1 MVSSPAQQK
10 EVRAISRIGDA
21 ACRARSPTPG
31 IRTPAKQYPRSMPE
45 TPATPV
51 DIKPRSRTVT
61 DGIEATTS
69 RGMLRA
75 VGMGDADWDK
85 PQIGIASSWNEIT
98 PCNLSLDRLAQAAKE
113 GVHGGGGY
121 PLQFGTVSVSDGI
134 SMGHEGMHFSLVSRE
149 VIADSVEVVMQA
161 ERLDGSVL
169 LAGCDKSIPGMLM
182 AAARLDL
189 ASVFLYAGSIA
200 PGWVKL
206 SDGTEKDITII
217 DSFEA
222 VGAVKAGKMSA
233 EDAKRIECAFAP
245 GEGACGGMY
254 TANTMASVAEAL
266 GMSLP
271 GSASPA
277 AADRR
282 RDYYAHRS
290 GEAVVGM
297 LQRGHTARDIL
308 TLKAFENAIAVVM
321 ALGGSTNAVLHL
333 LAIAN
338 EADVPLT
345 LDDFNRIGETIPH
358 IGDLKPFGKY
368 VMNDVDRHGGIPVLM
383 KALLDAGLMHGD
395 VLTVTGKTMAE
406 NLADLDPEA
415 LDGEVLRTLDNPIHP
430 TGGLTILHGSLAPEG
445 AVVKTAGFDATVFE
459 GPARVFERERAAMD
473 ALTNGEIKA
482 GDIVVIRYEGPKGGP
497 GMREM
502 LAITAAIKGAGLG
515 KDVLLLTD
523 GRFSG
528 GTTGLCIGHIAPEAV
543 DAGPIAF
550 VRDGDLIRVDIAARS
565 LDLLVEPAE
574 LEARRNGWAPL
585 PPRYTRGV
593 LAKYTK
599 LVHSASV
606 GAVTG

>member
-1 MVSSPAQQK
+1 MSSHDPSSSAP
-10 EVRAISRIGDA
+10 I
-21 ACRARSPTPG
+21 
-31 IRTPAKQYPRSMPE
+31 
-45 TPATPV
+45 
-51 DIKPRSRTVT
+51 DIKPRSRVVT

-98 PCNLSLDRLAQAAKE
+98 PCNLSLDRLAQGAKE
-113 GVHGGGGY
+113 GVHSGGGY
-121 PLQFGTVSVSDGI
+121 PLQFGTISVSDGI

-149 VIADSVEVVMQA
+149 VIADSVETVMMA

-182 AAARLDL
+182 ASARLDL
-189 ASVFLYAGSIA
+189 SSVFLYAGSIA

-206 SDGTEKDITII
+206 SDGTEKDVTII

-222 VGAVKAGKMSA
+222 VGACRAGLMSE
-233 EDAKRIECAFAP
+233 EDLKRIECAIAP

-266 GMSLP
+266 GLSLP
-271 GSASPA
+271 GSAAPP

-282 RDYYAHRS
+282 RDYFAHRS
-290 GEAVVGM
+290 GEAVVNLLRQGI
-297 LQRGHTARDIL
+297 TTRDIL
-308 TLKAFENAIAVVM
+308 TKEAFENAIALAM
-321 ALGGSTNAVLHL
+321 ALGGSTNVVLHL
-333 LAIAN
+333 LAIAR
-338 EADVPLT
+338 EAEVELS
-345 LDDFNRIGETIPH
+345 LHDFNRIGDRVPH
-358 IGDLKPFGKY
+358 VADMKPFGKY
-368 VMNDVDRHGGIPVLM
+368 VMNDVDRHGGIPVIM
-383 KALLDAGLMHGD
+383 KAMLDEGLLHGD
-395 VLTVTGKTMAE
+395 ALTVTGKTLAE
-406 NLADLDPEA
+406 NLAELDPQPI
-415 LDGEVLRTLDNPIHP
+415 DGEVIHTFDNPIHA

-445 AVVKTAGFDATVFE
+445 AVVKTAGFDAAVFE

-473 ALTNGEIKA
+473 AVAEGEIEP
-482 GDIVVIRYEGPKGGP
+482 GTVIVIRYEGPKGGP

-565 LDLLVEPAE
+565 LDLLVDEAE
-574 LEARRNGWAPL
+574 LASRRSGWEPL

-593 LAKYTK
+593 LAKYSR
-599 LVHSASV
+599 LVRSAAE
-606 GAVTG
+606 GATTG

>member
-1 MVSSPAQQK
+1 MSSH
-10 EVRAISRIGDA
+10 EDA
-21 ACRARSPTPG
+21 ANAS
-31 IRTPAKQYPRSMPE
+31 I
-45 TPATPV
+45 
-51 DIKPRSRTVT
+51 DIKPRSRVVT

-98 PCNLSLDRLAQAAKE
+98 PCNLSLDRLAQGAKE
-113 GVHGGGGY
+113 GVHSGGGY
-121 PLQFGTVSVSDGI
+121 PLQFGTISVSDGI

-149 VIADSVEVVMQA
+149 VIADSVETVMMA

-182 AAARLDL
+182 ASARLGL
-189 ASVFLYAGSIA
+189 SSVFLYAGSIA

-206 SDGTEKDITII
+206 SDGTEKEITII
-217 DSFEA
+217 DSFEG
-222 VGAVKAGKMSA
+222 VGACRAGRMTE
-233 EDAKRIECAFAP
+233 EDLKRIECAFAP

-266 GMSLP
+266 GLSLP
-271 GSASPA
+271 GSAAPPS
-277 AADRR
+277 ADRR
-282 RDYYAHRS
+282 RDYFAHRS
-290 GEAVVGM
+290 GEAVVNLLRQGI
-297 LQRGHTARDIL
+297 TTKDIL
-308 TLKAFENAIAVVM
+308 TKESFENAIAIAM
-321 ALGGSTNAVLHL
+321 ALGGSTNVVLHL
-333 LAIAN
+333 LAIAR
-338 EADVPLT
+338 EAEID
-345 LDDFNRIGETIPH
+345 LDLHDFNRIGSKTPH
-358 IGDLKPFGKY
+358 VADMKPFGKY

-383 KALLDAGLMHGD
+383 KAMLDEGLLHGD
-395 VLTVTGKTMAE
+395 ALTVTGKTVAE
-406 NLADLDPEA
+406 NLRELNPAPV
-415 LDGEVLRTLDNPIHP
+415 DGDVIHTFDNPIHAS
-430 TGGLTILHGSLAPEG
+430 GGITILHGSFAPEG
-445 AVVKTAGFDATVFE
+445 AVVKSAGFDADVFE
-459 GPARVFERERAAMD
+459 GPARVFERERGAMD
-473 ALTNGEIKA
+473 ALANGEVKA
-482 GDIVVIRYEGPKGGP
+482 GDVVVIRYEGPKGGP

-565 LDLLVEPAE
+565 LDLLVDEAE
-574 LEARRNGWAPL
+574 LASRRSGWEPL

-593 LAKYTK
+593 LAKYSR
-599 LVHSASV
+599 LVRSAAE
-606 GAVTG
+606 GATTG

>member
-1 MVSSPAQQK
+1 
-10 EVRAISRIGDA
+10 
-21 ACRARSPTPG
+21 
-31 IRTPAKQYPRSMPE
+31 MPE
-45 TPATPV
+45 I
-51 DIKPRSRTVT
+51 DIKPRSRVVT

-75 VGMGDADWDK
+75 VGMGDEDWDK
-85 PQIGIASSWNEIT
+85 PQVGIASSWNEIT

-113 GVHGGGGY
+113 GVHSGGGY
-121 PLQFGTVSVSDGI
+121 PLEFGTVSVSDGI

-149 VIADSVEVVMQA
+149 VIADSVETVMMA

-206 SDGTEKDITII
+206 SDGTEKDVTII

-222 VGAVKAGKMSA
+222 VGACKAGTMSL
-233 EDAKRIECAFAP
+233 EDLKRIECAIAP

-266 GMSLP
+266 GLSIP
-271 GSASPA
+271 GSAAPPS
-277 AADRR
+277 ADRR

-290 GEAVVGM
+290 GEAVVNM
-297 LQRGHTARDIL
+297 LRNGVTARDIL
-308 TLKAFENAIAVVM
+308 TKKAFENAITVAM
-321 ALGGSTNAVLHL
+321 ALGGSTNVVLHL
-333 LAIAN
+333 LAIAS
-338 EADVPLT
+338 EAEVELT
-345 LDDFNRIGETIPH
+345 LDDFNRIGDKVPH
-358 IGDLKPFGKY
+358 IADMKPFGKY

-383 KALLDAGLMHGD
+383 KALLDEGLLHGD
-395 VLTVTGKTMAE
+395 CITVTGKTVAE
-406 NLADLDPEA
+406 NLAELDPEP
-415 LDGEVLRTLDNPIHP
+415 LDGEVFRTLDNPLHP
-430 TGGLTILHGSLAPEG
+430 TGGLTILKGSFAPDG
-445 AVVKTAGFDATVFE
+445 AVVKTAGFDAAVFE
-459 GPARVFERERAAMD
+459 GPARVFEREREAMD
-473 ALTNGEIKA
+473 ALTEGKIDH
-482 GDIVVIRYEGPKGGP
+482 GDVVVIRYEGPKGGP

-565 LDLLVEPAE
+565 LDLLVDESE
-574 LEARRNGWAPL
+574 LASRREGWEPL

-593 LAKYTK
+593 LAKYSK
-599 LVHSASV
+599 LVHSAAE